1 MNRPG
6 MGGRAAAQSAARIAV
21 PPTGGPEL
29 QPTSPLSPGNLIIGL
44 MGYDWK
50 PEEPISRN
58 LL

>member
-1 MNRPG
+1 

-21 PPTGGPEL
+21 PPTSGPEL